1 MSPEKMKA
9 IVRNYLTEIWCN
21 HNLDVLDEVL
31 HPDFVAHSNPPQVG
45 MDAAK
50 QSWKSGGLEAL
61 SEKKVEFPHQI
72 VEGDLIATHIIFT
85 GKHIGDLAGAKPT
98 GNLITLKSIAIQRF
112 ENDLLVEGWPF
123 PDMLGMMQQLG
134 YKLTLE
140 DS

>member
-1 MSPEKMKA
+1 MSPKEMKA
-9 IVRNYLTEIWCN
+9 KVRYYLTEIWCN
-21 HNLDVLDEVL
+21 DNLDVLDEVL

-45 MDAAK
+45 MEAVK
-50 QSWKSGGLEAL
+50 QSWRSGNLEAL

-98 GNLITLKSIAIQRF
+98 GNIITLKSIAIQRF
-112 ENDLLVEGWPF
+112 ENGLLVEGWPI

>member
-1 MSPEKMKA
+1 MPPEKMKA
-9 IVRNYLTEIWCN
+9 MVRYYLTEIWCN

-31 HPDFVAHSNPPQVG
+31 HPDFVAHSNPPKVG
-45 MDAAK
+45 MEAVK

-85 GKHIGDLAGAKPT
+85 GKHIGVLARAKPT

-112 ENDLLVEGWPF
+112 ENGLLVEGWPI
-123 PDMLGMMQQLG
+123 PDRLGMMLQLG